1 MIIFKDY
8 LNGGEVCSDA
18 IASTELAGG
27 AVRSYESKK
36 VEVGGGEINTG
47 GNASKE
53 EAEEKL
59 EDEVKTVINLVDSHS
74 LQQIKLEK
82 KEYTTLQ
89 NAYWRKL
96 VNELNRRKGV
106 MLFGAESKIP
116 PSTTA
121 EQKEELKKLEA
132 AATTKVNRDPVKA
145 KDLAEIVARLESYK
159 KNFANLQ
166 KFIKDEVLAN
176 FSEFDFYI
184 AAEPATMDAAMII
197 PARYIGEALAPTF
210 YYFVDG
216 MYGEKS

>member
-8 LNGGEVCSDA
+8 LNNGELASDA
-18 IASTELAGG
+18 IIGVALAGG
-27 AVRSYESKK
+27 AVQAFESKK
-36 VEVGGGEINTG
+36 VQLGGEEINTG

-59 EDEVKTVINLVDSHS
+59 EDEVKTVINIVDSHS
-74 LQQIKLEK
+74 LQNIKLEK

-96 VNELNRRKGV
+96 VAELNRRKGV
-106 MLFGAESKIP
+106 LLHGDESKIP
-116 PSTTA
+116 PTTTA
-121 EQKEELKKLEA
+121 EQKEEAKKLDA
-132 AATTKVNRDPVKA
+132 AATTKVNRNPVKA
-145 KDLAEIVARLESYK
+145 KELAEIVARLESYK

-176 FSEFDFYI
+176 FAEFDFYI
-184 AAEPATMDAAMII
+184 AAEPATMDNSMII
-197 PARYIGEALAPTF
+197 PARYIGEAVAPTF

>member
-8 LNGGEVCSDA
+8 LNNGEIGSDSIIGVA
-18 IASTELAGG
+18 MAGG
-27 AVRSYESKK
+27 AVLAVESAK
-36 VEVGGGEINTG
+36 VKVGGEAINTG

-53 EAEEKL
+53 EAEEAL
-59 EDEVKTVINLVDSHS
+59 DDEIKTVINVVDSHS
-74 LQQIKLEK
+74 LQAVKLEK
-82 KEYTTLQ
+82 KEYTALQ

-96 VNELNRRKGV
+96 VAELNRRKGT

-116 PSTTA
+116 PTTTT
-121 EQKEELKKLEA
+121 EQKEEAKKLET
-132 AATTKVNRDPVKA
+132 AATTKLNRDPVKA

-176 FSEFDFYI
+176 FTEYDFYI
-184 AAEPATMDAAMII
+184 AAEPAAMDAAMII
-197 PARYIGEALAPTF
+197 PARFIGEAVSPTF

-216 MYGEKS
+216 FYGEKS

>member
-1 MIIFKDY
+1 MILYRDY
-8 LNGGEVCSDA
+8 LNNGEIGSDA
-18 IASTELAGG
+18 VTTVALAGG
-27 AVRSYESKK
+27 AVLACDSKK
-36 VEVGGGEINTG
+36 VEIGGEEINTG

-59 EDEVKTVINLVDSHS
+59 EDEVKTVINIVLSHS
-74 LQQIKLEK
+74 LQLVKLEK

-96 VNELNRRKGV
+96 VNELNRRKGM

-116 PSTTA
+116 PTTTT
-121 EQKEELKKLEA
+121 EQKEEAKKLEA
-132 AATTKVNRDPVKA
+132 AATTKLNRDPVKA
-145 KDLAEIVARLESYK
+145 KDLAEVVARLESYK

-166 KFIKDEVLAN
+166 KFIKDEILAN

-184 AAEPATMDAAMII
+184 ASEPATMDAAMII
-197 PARYIGEALAPTF
+197 PARYIGEALSPTF

-216 MYGEKS
+216 VYGEKS